1 VLALLRQIQMEQSMK
16 YDDDTDSGGGFFFD
30 AVKTII
36 GAGFVALLVVTV
48 GFVIREFVA

>member
-1 VLALLRQIQMEQSMK
+1 MK

-36 GAGFVALLVVTV
+36 GAGFVALLAVTV
-48 GFVIREFVA
+48 GFAIWEFVA